1 MDHAANAGAGP
12 QRPKTDSTQPLA
24 DHYWLV
30 TPDKAVV
37 LASSTWESGSV
48 GGGGESSAGVACD
61 WSGRA
66 RVFLGWDVREY
77 GVLDD
82 GWRGR
87 GLFDGQMRSGSVLNL
102 IIFLG
107 L

>member
-12 QRPKTDSTQPLA
+12 QRPKTDSTQSLA

-37 LASSTWESGSV
+37 LASSTWEPGSV
-48 GGGGESSAGVACD
+48 GVVGN
-61 WSGRA
+61 RA
-66 RVFLGWDVREY
+66 RELHATGAVVHGYSWVGCTEY
-77 GVLDD
+77 AELDY

-87 GLFDGQMRSGSVLNL
+87 GLLMGK
-102 IIFLG
+102 
-107 L
+107 